1 MSEKV
6 SVIIPSYNRF
16 AYLMNTI
23 QSVRSQT
30 YTNLEIIVVNDRSTE
45 PEYYTHDWQDI
56 RIIHLDQNSKELF
69 GHACP
74 GGFQR
79 NYGMEVATGKYIAFC
94 DDDDMWF
101 PQKLEL
107 QILAMEETGCSM
119 SSTDGLIGQGMYN
132 SSDTYRKYNAEHYY
146 SELQQIYRGV
156 KLFPRIWKRAFLEI
170 HNSIICSSVVLTA
183 ELAKRTGRF
192 AILKRADDYEYWL
205 RALQHTDLVYVDDV
219 CFYYDNGHG
228 NGQNY

>member
-1 MSEKV
+1 
-6 SVIIPSYNRF
+6 
-16 AYLMNTI
+16 MNTI
-23 QSVRSQT
+23 RSVQAQT

-45 PEYYTHDWQDI
+45 PEYYTHDWNDI
-56 RIIHLDQNSKELF
+56 QIIHLDRNSKELF

-79 NYGMEVATGKYIAFC
+79 NYGMEIATGKYIAFC

-146 SELQQIYRGV
+146 SVLQEIYRNRGNDA
-156 KLFPRIWKRAFLEI
+156 LHNGFPKIWNRDFLNV
-170 HNSIICSSVVLTA
+170 HNCVICSSVVLTA
-183 ELAKRTGRF
+183 EVAKQTGKF
-192 AILKRADDYEYWL
+192 AILKHADDYEYWL
-205 RALQHTDLVYVDDV
+205 RVLQHTDSVYVNDV
-219 CFYYDNGHG
+219 CFYYDSGHG
-228 NGQNY
+228 DGQNY